1 MPDTN
6 AQILLIDD
14 NPTQLKVREMVLR
27 GAGFMVS
34 VATNAG
40 SALALMKTA
49 GDHYRAVVTDHML
62 EGHTGVDFLRE
73 LRSFNSEI
81 PVVVLTGMPDIEG
94 EYDGLNAMVR
104 QKPLPPGEL
113 IALVQQTIADNIH

>member
-1 MPDTN
+1 MPDTK
-6 AQILLIDD
+6 AQVLLIDD

-27 GAGFMVS
+27 GAGFTVS

-40 SALALMKTA
+40 SALSLMRAT
-49 GDHYRAVVTDHML
+49 GNHYRAVITDHLL
-62 EGHTGVDFLRE
+62 EGHTGVDFVRE
-73 LRSFNSEI
+73 LRDFNPEV

-94 EYDGLNAMVR
+94 EYDGLNAKVR

-113 IALVQQTIADNIH
+113 IALVQQTIDNIH